1 MEKIE
6 KILLSRDQKS
16 APSLS
21 EQLFGNTP
29 MDINTDR
36 HQLIHNNKFNSPE
49 LEFPTEPAQIVG
61 IIGESCK
68 EKHDILCGLCSVESA
83 IDSEQIKPE
92 AGISLYFTMDGVT
105 LLDFDFKFESM
116 DDTNYLFYAAFL
128 LMNSDLVL
136 IVSKDEEKHTD
147 LKRYVEKLVQV
158 LSQQFGS
165 LRVELVHVMC
175 DRDPTFFDRDL
186 NPNQDPNIIGLPIHR
201 KDFPDWYLYSYDY
214 NEALVNLIHECPR
227 RLPFNEEKTVFKWVK
242 SAELN
247 WNNLREIQDLKSRV
261 GKAKV

>member
-1 MEKIE
+1 ME
-6 KILLSRDQKS
+6 KILLSRDQQS
-16 APSLS
+16 APSLL

-29 MDINTDR
+29 MEINTDR
-36 HQLIHNNKFNSPE
+36 HQLIHDNKFNSPE

-83 IDSEQIKPE
+83 VDYEQIKPE
-92 AGISLYFTMDGVT
+92 PGISLYFTMDGVT

-116 DDTNYLFYAAFL
+116 DDKNYWFYSAFL

-136 IVSKDEEKHTD
+136 IVSKDEEKQID
-147 LKRYVEKLVQV
+147 LKRYVEKLVNV

-165 LRVELVHVMC
+165 LKAQLVHVMC

-201 KDFPDWYLYSYDY
+201 KDFPDWHLYSYDY
-214 NEALVNLIHECPR
+214 NEALVNLIHECPK
-227 RLPFNEEKTVFKWVK
+227 RLSLNDEKTILKWVK
-242 SAELN
+242 SAEMS
-247 WNNLREIQDLKSRV
+247 WNNLKEIQDLKSRV
-261 GKAKV
+261 SRVKV